1 MNEKP
6 PGTGGFFVWTAAA
19 GAAAV
24 QTLRVRI
31 RALMPAAVPLRDIV
45 SFVSGRYDGPDAMIA
60 GVAPL
65 GEATERHISFL
76 SNPKYASQL
85 ETTRAAAVLVAN
97 DLPGQSQKYI
107 RVANPY
113 YAMATTVARFFAH
126 RPRPEGISPKAEI
139 AATAKLGSNVAVGAF
154 TSIGE
159 DVTIGDG
166 AVIYP
171 NVTIEPGAVIGD
183 GTILYPHVSVY
194 YACRIGKRCILH
206 SGVVVGAD
214 GYGFATD
221 DAGVH
226 HKIPQVGIVRIE
238 DDVEIGAGTT
248 IDRAALGETVVGEGT
263 KIDNLVQIGHNV
275 RIGRRCL
282 LVSQVGIAGSTELGD
297 DVQVGGQSGFAGHL
311 KIGSRVRVYS
321 KSAVF
326 ENVPDGVWV
335 RGIPAVPQRE
345 YVRQQRG
352 RK

>member
-1 MNEKP
+1 
-6 PGTGGFFVWTAAA
+6 
-19 GAAAV
+19 
-24 QTLRVRI
+24 
-31 RALMPAAVPLRDIV
+31 MPAVPLRDIV
-45 SFVSGRYDGPDAMIA
+45 SFVSGRYDGPDAVIA

-65 GEATERHISFL
+65 SEATGQQISFL

-97 DLPGQSQKYI
+97 DLPGHSPKYI

-113 YAMATTVARFFAH
+113 YAMATTVARFFAQ
-126 RPRPEGISPKAEI
+126 RPKPEGISRKADI
-139 AATAKLGSNVAVGAF
+139 AATAKLGEDVVVGAF

-159 DVTIGDG
+159 DVVIGDG
-166 AVIYP
+166 VVIYP
-171 NVTIEPGAVIGD
+171 NVTIEANAVIGD
-183 GTILYPHVSVY
+183 GTVIYPQVSIY
-194 YACRIGKRCILH
+194 HACKVGRRCVIH
-206 SGVVVGAD
+206 SGVVIGGD

-221 DAGVH
+221 DKGTH

-248 IDRAALGETVVGEGT
+248 IDRAALGETVIGEGT

-275 RIGRRCL
+275 RVGRRCL
-282 LVSQVGIAGSTELGD
+282 LVSQVGIAGSTRLGD

-311 KIGSRVRVYS
+311 EIGNRVRVYS

-326 ENVPDGVWV
+326 DNVPDGVWV
-335 RGIPAVPQRE
+335 RGIPAVTQRE

-352 RK
+352 TKRK